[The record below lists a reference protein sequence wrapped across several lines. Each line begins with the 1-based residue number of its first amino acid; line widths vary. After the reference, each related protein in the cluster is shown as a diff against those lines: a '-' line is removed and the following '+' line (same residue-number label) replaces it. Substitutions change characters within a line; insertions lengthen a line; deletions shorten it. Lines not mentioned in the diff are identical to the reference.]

1 MFFSSLHD
9 GARFMPRAYR
19 QLALDERRTIFCL
32 LNAKVPMAEIAQQLG
47 RHRSTIH
54 REVSRNYFRE
64 QREYAGYFP
73 LTAQECARQR
83 RQRLSKLHR
92 YEVLRHYIIDKLER
106 CWSPEQI
113 AGRLR
118 LDRESGATV
127 CHETIYRFVY
137 GPEGRAADLYHHLPK
152 ARRQRR
158 PRYGRKPRA
167 SFVPAAR
174 AIAQRPP
181 EVDDRQ
187 TFGHWEA
194 DLLIFRRDHGK
205 ANLTSMIERQTR
217 FTILLPNPDRQS
229 NALIGRIGQAW
240 QGLPKGSCRT
250 VTFDRGTEFAAYGLL
265 ADQIGTEAYFCDPH
279 SPWQKGAVENA
290 NGRIRRFLPGEC
302 NLAELVENDLA
313 SIVATLNATP
323 RRCLGYRTPKE
334 AFQDQLAAL
343 IRAA

>member
-1 MFFSSLHD
+1 MALSYH
-9 GARFMPRAYR
+9 
-19 QLALDERRTIFCL
+19 QLDLDERRTIFRL
-32 LNAKVPMAEIAQQLG
+32 LNAKVPVAAIARQLG

-54 REVSRNYFRE
+54 REVRRNHFHE

-73 LTAQECARQR
+73 LTAQDRARQR
-83 RQRLSKLHR
+83 RQRLSKLRRH
-92 YEVLRHYIIDKLER
+92 EVLRCYVIDKLER

-118 LDRESGATV
+118 LDTANSDSV
-127 CHETIYRFVY
+127 CHETIYQYIY
-137 GPEGRAADLYHHLPK
+137 GPEGRAGGLYRHLPK

-158 PRYGRKPRA
+158 PRYGRKPRV
-167 SFVPAAR
+167 SFIPAAR
-174 AIAQRPP
+174 ALAQRPS
-181 EVDDRQ
+181 EAEDRR

-194 DLLIFRRDHGK
+194 DLLIFRREHGK
-205 ANLTSMIERQTR
+205 ANLTTMIERQTR

-229 NALIGRIGQAW
+229 NALVGRIGQAW

-265 ADQIGTEAYFCDPH
+265 ADQVGTEAYFCDPH

-290 NGRIRRFLPGEC
+290 NGRIRRFLPGER
-302 NLAELVENDLA
+302 NLAELADDDLA
-313 SIVATLNATP
+313 SIVGMLNTTP

-343 IRAA
+343 TQAA